1 MNTHNIYP
9 FIIIIFSVLI
19 FFALV
24 NNERNKKFNI
34 AFEKFINNGISFT
47 PDLFNGYWTSLDT
60 IVNSKGQASN
70 LIEITKNELYFQE
83 NSYSVKSIN
92 GRILTAINSTNNS
105 TIQIK
110 IINAFSNLQDED
122 PSNQEDS
129 SDSLV
134 SDVLVGIV
142 LVSNSDNKITNK
154 FAIYKLDSKGY
165 LSNQAIPI
173 IQNKS
178 YIYKIPKPLYNMDNY
193 FTIVSN
199 NYKYPENLISFQFG
213 ETNTDIFDKLTN
225 KYNGT
230 LRFSIQRVYRS
241 PLGGDIITR
250 VSKDININA
259 IQNLQIPTQI
269 IISPFDNDKI
279 LNNITNFDEFS
290 PKYTILYF
298 YKITN
303 TNQIFRYNSPN
314 LTTVNNSEFK
324 FKNNANSMFKNN
336 VAFNDFKTAT
346 KLLKNVNSMVL
357 VGKYNSNASSSTI
370 INFSV
375 LNSFL

>member
-314 LTTVNNSEFK
+314 LITANNSEFK
-324 FKNNANSMFKNN
+324 FKNNANSMFKDN